1 MTTPGPV
8 STNSFID
15 RIASLADNLPQ
26 PDLFAVLGLG
36 AMSILGA
43 IVVAL
48 LLRWS
53 LIGSAVLH
61 RKAAMRAMK
70 SDTTPGN
77 KIMVAT
83 VAGRGGLKLRQ
94 AALNA
99 IENFLPEFNFGS
111 PFYLGACP
119 VRVEA
124 TDFALSRRDNDRLKT
139 AFSES
144 GADLIIWGEACR
156 GSEGNVLCF
165 STPALLAEQGS
176 KGFFALTLDGS
187 ASDWGEQHF
196 RAIAYVA
203 GRRLRPSLGR
213 PSDFRAERLFS
224 IIHSMENLL
233 QGAAMLT
240 GEARQQLEDDFA
252 AGALHIGDQLKN
264 YEWVDKA
271 VALRAKALETMKPGD
286 DLLRWSRAKI
296 DLGKSMCLQ
305 CEQKFEPNKL
315 QDAMTHIRE
324 GVDATRTGPQMAL
337 ADAGL
342 QALQK
347 AENMLANRRR
357 FSIRWQG

>member
-8 STNSFID
+8 STPSFTD
-15 RIASLADNLPQ
+15 RIASLADTLPQ
-26 PDLFAVLGLG
+26 PDLFAVLGVG
-36 AMSILGA
+36 AIIILGLILA
-43 IVVAL
+43 VF
-48 LLRWS
+48 LLRWV
-53 LIGSAVLH
+53 LNGSTVLH

-77 KIMVAT
+77 KILVAT
-83 VAGRGGLKLRQ
+83 VSGGSGMKLRR
-94 AALNA
+94 AALEA

-119 VRVEA
+119 VRIEA
-124 TDFALSRRDNDRLKT
+124 TDFALSRGDHERLT
-139 AFSES
+139 SAFAES
-144 GADLIIWGEACR
+144 GADLIVWGEAR
-156 GSEGNVLCF
+156 GAADGNVLCF
-165 STPALLAEQGS
+165 STPAMLADKTS
-176 KGFFALTLDGS
+176 NGFFAMKLETAPS
-187 ASDWGEQHF
+187 EWGEQHR

-224 IIHSMENLL
+224 IIHSMETLL
-233 QGAAMLT
+233 NDGDMLT
-240 GEARQQLEDDFA
+240 GEAGQQLEDDFA

-264 YEWVDKA
+264 YDWVNKA
-271 VALRAKALETMKPGD
+271 VDLRSKALETMKPGE

-296 DLGKSMCLQ
+296 DLGRAMCLQ
-305 CEQKFEPNKL
+305 CEQKFDSAKL

-324 GVDATRTGPQMAL
+324 GVDATRAGPQMAL
-337 ADAGL
+337 ADAGF